1 MRPPQKGNGPDPL
14 DLLEIARRMSPKDW
28 KEFDE
33 AFEMKKKEIVDKSLG
48 ADGWSKA
55 PPDTRAYRP

>member
-1 MRPPQKGNGPDPL
+1 MT
-14 DLLEIARRMSPKDW
+14 PKDW

-33 AFEMKKKEIVDKSLG
+33 AFEMKKKEIVDKFLG

-55 PPDTRAYRP
+55 PPDTRAYQP